1 MNYLIYLILFNW
13 LIITRAFI
21 QNFCFLEGNWVLR
34 STNDSK
40 FKNKYSYLVL
50 QPYNDLKIKSI
61 SNGILRTKISR
72 SGKLILKK
80 NNNPIFKFYRPKQYY
95 NFDEDNNIDFMLIIN
110 NYNTYSYSIL
120 GLEIPQ
126 IKYKGIT
133 DYNLKLNLNIKHKNK
148 TLFVK
153 DLDTNLYYIFDLNT
167 NQMRLPY
174 IEISITTLL
183 FSKLFDI
190 IISHL
195 LN

>member
-1 MNYLIYLILFNW
+1 MNHLVILILFD
-13 LIITRAFI
+13 LFGVIHAFV
-21 QNFCFLEGNWVLR
+21 QNFCFLEGNWILR
-34 STNDSK
+34 STNDNK
-40 FKNKYSYLVL
+40 FKNRYSYLVL

-61 SNGILRTKISR
+61 SNGILKTKVSR
-72 SGKLILKK
+72 SCNLILKK

-126 IKYKGIT
+126 IKYKEIT
-133 DYNLKLNLNIKHKNK
+133 DYNLKLNLNVKHKDK
-148 TLFVK
+148 TLFVT

-167 NQMRLPY
+167 NQVKLPY

-183 FSKLFDI
+183 FSKFFDV

>member
-1 MNYLIYLILFNW
+1 VWFILID
-13 LIITRAFI
+13 AFI
-21 QNFCFLEGNWVLR
+21 QNFRFLEGNWVLR
-34 STNDSK
+34 FTNDKK

-61 SNGILRTKISR
+61 SNGILKTKVSR
-72 SGKLILKK
+72 SGNLILKK
-80 NNNPIFKFYRPKQYY
+80 NNNPIFKFYRPRQYY

-126 IKYKGIT
+126 IKYKEVS
-133 DYNLKLNLNIKHKNK
+133 DYNLKLNLNIKHKDK
-148 TLFVK
+148 TLLVT
-153 DLDTNLYYIFDLNT
+153 DLDTNLYYLFDLNT
-167 NQMRLPY
+167 NQVKLPY
-174 IEISITTLL
+174 IEISVTTLL
-183 FSKLFDI
+183 FSKFFDI